1 MADEESTK
9 MMQRIVTMVDKFML
23 ANGFVWRE
31 DKDAAQLAADLQ
43 FVLFDFYDDNGSD
56 SSYDPNA
63 PVADEH
69 TGSASLSL
77 GSQDSFASESVEQMD
92 EDEQ

>member
-1 MADEESTK
+1 

-23 ANGFVWRE
+23 ANGFAWRE
-31 DKDAAQLAADLQ
+31 EKDVAQLAADLQ
-43 FVLFDFYDDNGSD
+43 FVLFDFYDDNAGD

-77 GSQDSFASESVEQMD
+77 GSQDSFASESVQEMD
-92 EDEQ
+92 QDEE

>member
-1 MADEESTK
+1 

-23 ANGFVWRE
+23 ANGFAWRE
-31 DKDAAQLAADLQ
+31 EKDVAQLAADLQ

-56 SSYDPNA
+56 SSYDPDKPA
-63 PVADEH
+63 TEEH